1 MKSGENVMDMEMK
14 MSKVIEDKSGSGSA
28 SASPLPKL
36 ISSRS
41 PSDLNNHKP
50 LSQEMTRTLKEEET
64 EASRKKA
71 LTKMPSEAELE
82 DFFSAAEKYEQ
93 NRFAE
98 KYNYDIVKD
107 VPLEGRYEWK
117 KNNITY
123 PTKGLIPFST
133 KKKHVAMFI
142 YQHVSGIY
150 MDSH

>member
-14 MSKVIEDKSGSGSA
+14 MSKVIEDKSGSG

-64 EASRKKA
+64 RKKA

-107 VPLEGRYEWK
+107 VPLEG
-117 KNNITY
+117 
-123 PTKGLIPFST
+123 LIPFST
-133 KKKHVAMFI
+133 KKHVAMFI
-142 YQHVSGIY
+142 YQHVSGTLAGIY